1 MFNCYTHGW
10 TSRDYPCRM
19 CFPLEVTTSTS
30 TTFVYPEA
38 LIGISSTE
46 LDRLKNEN
54 GRLRQSLEIIA
65 NGAHTHR
72 GCDPCDFECPVHVA
86 RAALEGK

>member
-54 GRLRQSLEIIA
+54 GRLRQALEAIA
-65 NGAHTHR
+65 SGSVSSSQSPTMAEAYRN
-72 GCDPCDFECPVHVA
+72 CA
-86 RAALEGK
+86 REALEGK